1 MEKSL
6 EILAETV
13 ENTNTTAVVDILKT
27 FLQIFD
33 SEHLNA
39 HLLHK
44 SNCRLFSVEKHVFLV
59 APSKVGLGVFA
70 VTDVEKNTSL
80 GAYNEG
86 GIAIYG
92 EVCFEIF
99 AMLFPQLHPY
109 ALEIAPR
116 GTIVDWRGLTGKSS
130 VPKRDAERECLTTA
144 FENSKL
150 LAIMT
155 NHSFCPD
162 WPDYRTSMLDILRE
176 DEQWDRTWETSLNLD
191 YLDRFVPKFCVPVK
205 IQTKTYEDNIPL
217 EGFLPRLNQGD
228 VDYLRDGFVS
238 LGPVN
243 ANFINKHT
251 TVIIETTCDIPS
263 GQEVLIDYGR
273 GYHENVNKITV
284 QQLQEHVLD
293 PMYRRIMLDF
303 VDVLDASCL
312 GGARTFIEGKS
323 QLVKLL
329 QVQDPMHCRLMQ
341 EQPELPKKK
350 RDKKPSFKVGDLL
363 MYFWNGAPWP
373 CVVISQTT
381 GRIGVQWL
389 TCCYPDEFDDFFATT
404 ANLQTRRLKSQHAW
418 FEEHPN
424 LVPIDLKTNDF
435 YYLFRHYEDE
445 TTVPA
450 TLSETE
456 LIELKKLI
464 GKKKMQ
470 LKPLMDKKRG
480 QKVYVDDLLKKNNA
494 DVVSLIQQCKQM
506 ATKSQ
511 TIMENEKKKQ
521 SIRNSRKSMLENK
534 DEYTI
539 SFPTVPIGI
548 TIDYEKISNKLYVFV
563 KTVTRKEDKTLDK
576 ILVGDRIM
584 KINGKDLT
592 SMEQLRQ
599 STSIAPIHVTFRK
612 NASLIGYYTIPER
625 KALLKMY
632 HVKRKRREKKELET
646 LPKTKR
652 GKRGNDKKPRKKRV
666 MTEKHKENLR
676 KAREKSLAVRR
687 AKQQA
692 KMKNK
697 KISNSQIL
705 NKEKEQPKI
714 MSQPVPIPPVPQ
726 QAKSMVFRCRVTKSQ
741 RKKKRQ
747 YKKMRERTIDE
758 TTIKIGT
765 ILQST
770 STYYTYEVVGVVA
783 PKGQS
788 WKAKI
793 MQRTPVSKHGDLID
807 IYKYDQYHVLE
818 TPRNTKKRKI
828 VRKKETEIAH
838 QLLQLAKPRQTF
850 KCICGLEFKTKQI
863 LSKHTASC
871 NSRLV

>member
-13 ENTNTTAVVDILKT
+13 KNTNTTAVVDILKT

-162 WPDYRTSMLDILRE
+162 WPDYRTSVLDILRE

-205 IQTKTYEDNIPL
+205 IQTTKYEDNIPL

-312 GGARTFIEGKS
+312 GGARTFIEGKR
-323 QLVKLL
+323 QLAKLLSNQVKLL
-329 QVQDPMHCRLMQ
+329 SNLHRRIMQEQPNYVELCRIMQ

-350 RDKKPSFKVGDLL
+350 RNKKPSFKVGDLL

-381 GRIGVQWL
+381 GQIGVQWL
-389 TCCYPDEFDDFFATT
+389 TCCYPDEFDLFFAST

-464 GKKKMQ
+464 GKTKMQ

-480 QKVYVDDLLKKNNA
+480 QKVYVDDMLKKNNA

-506 ATKSQ
+506 
-511 TIMENEKKKQ
+511 
-521 SIRNSRKSMLENK
+521 
-534 DEYTI
+534 
-539 SFPTVPIGI
+539 
-548 TIDYEKISNKLYVFV
+548 
-563 KTVTRKEDKTLDK
+563 
-576 ILVGDRIM
+576 
-584 KINGKDLT
+584 
-592 SMEQLRQ
+592 
-599 STSIAPIHVTFRK
+599 
-612 NASLIGYYTIPER
+612 
-625 KALLKMY
+625 
-632 HVKRKRREKKELET
+632 
-646 LPKTKR
+646 
-652 GKRGNDKKPRKKRV
+652 
-666 MTEKHKENLR
+666 
-676 KAREKSLAVRR
+676 
-687 AKQQA
+687 
-692 KMKNK
+692 
-697 KISNSQIL
+697 NSQIL

-818 TPRNTKKRKI
+818 TVLETPRNTKKRKI
-828 VRKKETEIAH
+828 VRKKETEIAD